1 MFVFFA
7 ILLRWPL
14 DKTSPSAETM
24 LEILE
29 LLFFS
34 IILFLVIGTGPFE
47 VDGDSTFAAG
57 LLHGSWNNS
66 DHTLYIHV

>member
-1 MFVFFA
+1 
-7 ILLRWPL
+7 
-14 DKTSPSAETM
+14 M